1 MKGVKVN
8 MKLNLDEK
16 LVFINL
22 DFENKEDVLNFLS
35 TKLLENDYVKPG
47 YPQAIIDREE
57 LYPTGLPSLGVNIA
71 IPHADNDLVFKTTI
85 AIGVLKDSVEF
96 CSMENREK
104 KLNVQ
109 IVIMLAIKEPHGQ
122 IEMLQ
127 KVVSIIQNDKLTKEI
142 TESKDKNEV
151 LSALEPYL
159 N

>member
-1 MKGVKVN
+1 
-8 MKLNLDEK
+8 MKLTLDEN
-16 LVFINL
+16 LVFIDL

-35 TKLLENDYVKPG
+35 NKLVEQDYVKPG

-71 IPHADNDLVFKTTI
+71 IPHANNELVHKTTI
-85 AIGVLKDSVEF
+85 AIGVLKNSAKF
-96 CSMENREK
+96 CSMENSEK
-104 KLNVQ
+104 ELDVQ

-127 KVVSIIQNDKLTKEI
+127 KVVSIIQNDALTREI
-142 TESKDKNEV
+142 TKMTDKNNV